1 MFINHI
7 VTLLQTMRCQTGSYI
22 PLLKIRK
29 SGKAIN
35 GAFINEGGLLH
46 NMSSA
51 ALFWEDEWTSC
62 QNSGMIPVGDDAMDF
77 IGSSAVLWP
86 LFLSLCISHFVETV
100 SCALEGRQPMPE
112 TGMTIFEH
120 SLAFAEA
127 EAVVRSTIGPN
138 LFGTSTSGPAETPS
152 PSTSSVAQ
160 QVGSQAVSVTRTMVL
175 NRLNVPSEV
184 LLIGLISSFSH
195 LSSQVLGVLGLQS
208 RFRLVN
214 TGIWGMCFISAFV
227 WSFMRFSQ
235 SLYMNDYGE
244 LRYPTV
250 CIIGFIPHLMI
261 ILGTVVCAFIYGLA
275 IVVTMLSPPSQ
286 RLAQGSI
293 IDRLRMA
300 HNNLQAHVSLSNIKI
315 TWRDEFYTTILK
327 IGFTVLT
334 AACEAVYFNEGTNIT
349 VSTRTWLED
358 KRQAELYSARMR
370 SRKLHVQVPPEL
382 QGDSTLVDGVGL
394 IDEDQLLTSP
404 EGKMLTTG
412 FARERK
418 AKKNTN
424 KVGTAAT
431 REEGVGGAT
440 RSGRWYMSWRLLVDT
455 SSLMGCCGAR
465 FIVTLFRVVGLRAWV
480 PRWFV
485 ERARLLNES
494 SGTDSRPAV
503 PGVLEFWMLSDSGN
517 LALPSNNEVDVE
529 VETRRR
535 LRQSDPQN
543 STESAIDSNLYGWF
557 KSGGWWGEVDASGDY
572 EPSVADDDTTS
583 VVSMSDMSTSEWES
597 EDEGQRTPTQRRPG
611 GWSREGTAEP
621 EDAFAHLAEL
631 LDQRT
636 LESKSEAR
644 LLASHLRSA
653 GPLTRSRYNK
663 GVEKD
668 QMRLLHPNA
677 AQLSPEEEEDIL
689 EQIILSRR
697 ANAPRQMASSAGG
710 ASWTQGAEGLGAEG
724 PQCVVCHSSPR
735 TILVWPC
742 RCLSLCDECRVSL
755 AMNNFGSCVC
765 CRRDVVAFSK
775 LYVP

>member
-1 MFINHI
+1 
-7 VTLLQTMRCQTGSYI
+7 
-22 PLLKIRK
+22 
-29 SGKAIN
+29 
-35 GAFINEGGLLH
+35 
-46 NMSSA
+46 
-51 ALFWEDEWTSC
+51 
-62 QNSGMIPVGDDAMDF
+62 
-77 IGSSAVLWP
+77 
-86 LFLSLCISHFVETV
+86 
-100 SCALEGRQPMPE
+100 
-112 TGMTIFEH
+112 
-120 SLAFAEA
+120 
-127 EAVVRSTIGPN
+127 
-138 LFGTSTSGPAETPS
+138 
-152 PSTSSVAQ
+152 
-160 QVGSQAVSVTRTMVL
+160 
-175 NRLNVPSEV
+175 
-184 LLIGLISSFSH
+184 
-195 LSSQVLGVLGLQS
+195 
-208 RFRLVN
+208 
-214 TGIWGMCFISAFV
+214 
-227 WSFMRFSQ
+227 
-235 SLYMNDYGE
+235 
-244 LRYPTV
+244 
-250 CIIGFIPHLMI
+250 
-261 ILGTVVCAFIYGLA
+261 
-275 IVVTMLSPPSQ
+275 
-286 RLAQGSI
+286 
-293 IDRLRMA
+293 
-300 HNNLQAHVSLSNIKI
+300 
-315 TWRDEFYTTILK
+315 
-327 IGFTVLT
+327 
-334 AACEAVYFNEGTNIT
+334 
-349 VSTRTWLED
+349 
-358 KRQAELYSARMR
+358 
-370 SRKLHVQVPPEL
+370 
-382 QGDSTLVDGVGL
+382 
-394 IDEDQLLTSP
+394 
-404 EGKMLTTG
+404 
-412 FARERK
+412 
-418 AKKNTN
+418 
-424 KVGTAAT
+424 
-431 REEGVGGAT
+431 
-440 RSGRWYMSWRLLVDT
+440 
-455 SSLMGCCGAR
+455 
-465 FIVTLFRVVGLRAWV
+465 
-480 PRWFV
+480 
-485 ERARLLNES
+485 
-494 SGTDSRPAV
+494 
-503 PGVLEFWMLSDSGN
+503 MLSDSGN